1 MPSPLRSPGALMKL
15 RRNRLLASVA
25 LETISRSTGAGRVIV
40 RLEAVRLKS
49 VAVSNLPLALRSSPA
64 SNTPLL
70 FRSSFKCPPR

>member
-15 RRNRLLASVA
+15 RRNRLSAAAV
-25 LETISRSTGAGRVIV
+25 ETISRSTGAGRAIV